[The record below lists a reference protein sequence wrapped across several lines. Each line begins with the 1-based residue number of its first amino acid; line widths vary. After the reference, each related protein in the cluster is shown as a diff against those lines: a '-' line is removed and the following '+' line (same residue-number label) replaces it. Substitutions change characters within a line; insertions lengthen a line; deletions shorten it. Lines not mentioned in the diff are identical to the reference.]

1 MESREELVRQL
12 AIKAEEFY
20 EIGKKLGYYNILEK
34 AKWKEEIMGM
44 ILGDRV
50 FPDSTGEVKGAD
62 AENKESGEYR
72 EYKTSELKDEKQ
84 LDRFLCSIVEGTKTF
99 SGSMTYNN
107 AYTKENVNSY
117 KDFGHYHGV
126 FFRGELICITRVD
139 TDYVTSDKGLM
150 ARIIKQDNGVK
161 YKSTNGNGVQVH
173 YENCGVRDGEGK
185 VVHINDIRK

>member
-20 EIGKKLGYYNILEK
+20 EIVKKLGYYNILEK

-72 EYKTSELKDEKQ
+72 EYKTSELKDE
-84 LDRFLCSIVEGTKTF
+84 
-99 SGSMTYNN
+99 
-107 AYTKENVNSY
+107 
-117 KDFGHYHGV
+117 
-126 FFRGELICITRVD
+126 
-139 TDYVTSDKGLM
+139 
-150 ARIIKQDNGVK
+150 
-161 YKSTNGNGVQVH
+161 
-173 YENCGVRDGEGK
+173 
-185 VVHINDIRK
+185 